1 MSTTALRHLEIVEV
15 DSLELLSLVDNSVDF
30 LSIIDKKEAQSFR
43 QWTKKRYG
51 QEWARTH
58 SQLPLAEHGFSV
70 FIRVLRGRKSV
81 SILFDTGISADG
93 VVENAKRMGL
103 DLSEVE
109 YVVLSHG
116 HYDHFGGLVSAL
128 KTINKANLPLI
139 VHEDMF
145 KTRGTANSDETIRT
159 YPEFPTR
166 EQLSS
171 AQLINTKQPCLIGD
185 GMILVTGEIPRET
198 SFEKGFLQ
206 HRTLIDGI
214 WQPDP
219 LILDDRA
226 VVFNVKGKGLVIIS
240 GCAHAGI
247 INTISYAQRISG
259 IINTYAVMGGFHLA
273 GKENENRIDQTV
285 KELGRISPKL
295 IVPSHC
301 TGWRGMCA
309 IAKALPEAFVWN
321 SVGNL
326 YRICAEN
333 AKAF

>member
-1 MSTTALRHLEIVEV
+1 MSTTALRHLKIAEV
-15 DSLELLSLVDNSVDF
+15 DSLEVISLVDNSLDF
-30 LSIIDKKEAQSFR
+30 LSTIERREAQSFR
-43 QWTKKRYG
+43 QWTKKRQG
-51 QEWARTH
+51 EEWTRTH
-58 SQLPLAEHGFSV
+58 PQLPIAEHGFST
-70 FIRVLRGRKSV
+70 FIRILCSGKTV

-103 DLSEVE
+103 ELSEVE
-109 YVVLSHG
+109 YIVLSHG

-128 KTINKANLPLI
+128 KTINKTNLPLI

-145 KTRGTANSDETIRT
+145 KTRGTANNDGTIRA
-159 YPEFPTR
+159 YPEFPTK
-166 EQLSS
+166 EQLRS
-171 AQLINTKQPCLIGD
+171 AQIIKTKQPHLIAD
-185 GMILVTGEIPRET
+185 SMILITGEIPRET

-206 HRTLIDGI
+206 HRTLINGA

-247 INTISYAQRISG
+247 INTILYAQRISG
-259 IINTYAVMGGFHLA
+259 IMKTYAVMGGFHLA

-285 KELGRISPKL
+285 KELERISPKL

-309 IAKALPEAFVWN
+309 IAKALPEAYVRS

-326 YRICAEN
+326 YQL
-333 AKAF
+333 

>member
-1 MSTTALRHLEIVEV
+1 MKTTALGQFNIAEV
-15 DSLELLSLVDNSVDF
+15 DGLEVLSLVDNSVDF
-30 LSIIDKKEAQSFR
+30 LFTIDRKEAHSFR
-43 QWTKKRYG
+43 QWMKKRNG
-51 QEWARTH
+51 QEWTKNH
-58 SQLPLAEHGFSV
+58 SQLPFVEHGFSMLV
-70 FIRVLRGRKSV
+70 RVLRGRKSI
-81 SILFDTGISADG
+81 SILYDTGISADG

-103 DLSEVE
+103 ELNEVE

-116 HYDHFGGLVSAL
+116 HYDHFGGLVFTL

-145 KTRGTANSDETIRT
+145 KTRGNANTDGKIRA
-159 YPEFPTR
+159 YPKFSEK
-166 EQLSS
+166 EQLGS
-171 AQLINTKQPCLIGD
+171 AQLINTKQPYLIGD

-198 SFEKGFLQ
+198 SFETGFLQ
-206 HRTLIDGI
+206 HKTLIDGI

-219 LILDDRA
+219 LIFDDRA
-226 VVFNVKGKGLVIIS
+226 VVFNVKGKGLVVIS

-273 GKENENRIDQTV
+273 GKEYENRIDQTTH
-285 KELGRISPKL
+285 ELERISPKL

-301 TGWRGMCA
+301 TGRRGMCA

-321 SVGNL
+321 SIGNL
-326 YRICAEN
+326 YQL
-333 AKAF
+333 

>member
-1 MSTTALRHLEIVEV
+1 MDTAEHEYFKIKEADSVEA
-15 DSLELLSLVDNSVDF
+15 LSLVDNSVDF
-30 LSIIDKKEAQSFR
+30 LSTIDKKEANSFR

-51 QEWARTH
+51 QKWARTH
-58 SQLPLAEHGFSV
+58 SQLPRAEHGFSML
-70 FIRVLRGRKSV
+70 IRVLRGRKAV

-103 DLSEVE
+103 DLGEVG

-128 KTINKANLPLI
+128 KTINKANLSLI

-145 KTRGTANSDETIRT
+145 KTRGTANSDGTIRT
-159 YPEFPTR
+159 YPEFPAR

-171 AQLINTKQPCLIGD
+171 AQLINTKQPYLIGND
-185 GMILVTGEIPRET
+185 MILVTGEIPRQT
-198 SFEKGFLQ
+198 SFEKGFLR
-206 HRTLIDGI
+206 HKTLIDGI

-226 VVFNVKGKGLVIIS
+226 VVFNIKGKGLVIIS

-259 IINTYAVMGGFHLA
+259 IVNTYAVMGGFHLA
-273 GKENENRIDQTV
+273 GKENENRIEQTV
-285 KELGRISPKL
+285 KELGRICPKH

-309 IAKALPEAFVWN
+309 IAKALPEAFIWN

-326 YRICAEN
+326 YQL
-333 AKAF
+333 

>member
-1 MSTTALRHLEIVEV
+1 MSTNALGHFKITEIDGLEII
-15 DSLELLSLVDNSVDF
+15 SLVDNSVDF
-30 LSIIDKKEAQSFR
+30 LSTIDRKEAQSFR
-43 QWTKKRYG
+43 QWTKKRHG
-51 QEWARTH
+51 EEWTRTH
-58 SQLPLAEHGFSV
+58 SQLPIAEHGFSTL
-70 FIRVLRGRKSV
+70 IRVLCGSKTV
-81 SILFDTGISADG
+81 SILFDTGISSDG
-93 VVENAKRMGL
+93 VVENAKWMGL
-103 DLSEVE
+103 ELSEVE
-109 YVVLSHG
+109 YIVLSHG

-128 KTINKANLPLI
+128 KTINEANLPLI

-145 KTRGTANSDETIRT
+145 KTRGTANSDGTVRT
-159 YPEFPTR
+159 YPEFPNR
-166 EQLSS
+166 EQLSL
-171 AQLINTKQPCLIGD
+171 AQLINTKQPHLIAD
-185 GMILVTGEIPRET
+185 DMILVTGEIPRET

-259 IINTYAVMGGFHLA
+259 IMNIYAVMGGFHLA
-273 GKENENRIDQTV
+273 GKENENRIEQTV
-285 KELGRISPKL
+285 KELGRVSPKL

-301 TGWRGMCA
+301 TGWRGMCV
-309 IAKALPEAFVWN
+309 IAKTLPEALIWN

-326 YRICAEN
+326 YQL
-333 AKAF
+333 

>member
-1 MSTTALRHLEIVEV
+1 MNSTSFEQVKIAEV
-15 DSLELLSLVDNSVDF
+15 DGLEVFSLVDNSLDF
-30 LSIIDKKEAQSFR
+30 LSTIYRKEAQSFR
-43 QWTKKRYG
+43 QWTIKRHG
-51 QEWARTH
+51 QEWTRIH
-58 SQLPLAEHGFSV
+58 SQLPIAEHGFSML
-70 FIRVLRGRKSV
+70 IRVLRGRKSV

-103 DLSEVE
+103 ELNEVE
-109 YVVLSHG
+109 YIVLSHG

-128 KTINKANLPLI
+128 KTINKVNVPLI

-145 KTRGTANSDETIRT
+145 KTRGTANSDGTIRAF
-159 YPEFPTR
+159 PKFPTR

-171 AQLINTKQPCLIGD
+171 AQLITTKRPYLFGD
-185 GMILVTGEIPRET
+185 DTILVTGEIPRET
-198 SFEKGFLQ
+198 SFETGFLK
-206 HRTLIDGI
+206 HRTLTDGI
-214 WQPDP
+214 WQPDS

-247 INTISYAQRISG
+247 INTISYIQRISG
-259 IINTYAVMGGFHLA
+259 IMNSYAVMGGFHLA
-273 GKENENRIDQTV
+273 GKENKSGIEQTV
-285 KELGRISPKL
+285 KELVRISPKL
-295 IVPSHC
+295 IAPSHC

-326 YRICAEN
+326 YEV
-333 AKAF
+333 